1 MNRTDSTKTIARG
14 VTVIAL
20 TALAITGSANN
31 AGAAPKTVT
40 TLRAGIY
47 QTPTL
52 VAVGAVL
59 PAYVKVAKPG
69 TYATT
74 RTGTQICT
82 LRAIGEIG
90 ETTSNLILARA
101 KKGTVKVSAESWV
114 VEITGPCTW
123 NRKG

>member
-1 MNRTDSTKTIARG
+1 MNRRTDSTKTIARG

-90 ETTSNLILARA
+90 E